1 MSQKQQIALLVVVL
15 LILAG
20 VVWYVIHPTTVP
32 VLGPTALAINY
43 APLGVDSPAPRLWEI
58 DASRKTEYSKSGIDI
73 FHMRPVTAPVQT
85 ASNTPHIAPGV
96 VVGPKQAP
104 TPVPPTLPLTFFGY
118 GTIPNGTARRAFLTN
133 HEEIYIVGE
142 GDTLLGRFR
151 ILKISNA
158 TIEFEEI
165 SSGLRNTSPL
175 VLEEAGAGSSPLSPA
190 TPAATTVPIS

>member
-1 MSQKQQIALLVVVL
+1 MSQKQQIALLVVLV

-20 VVWYVIHPTTVP
+20 VGWYLTHPTAAP
-32 VLGPTALAINY
+32 ILGPTAFVNY
-43 APLGVDSPAPRLWEI
+43 APLGVESPAPRLWEI
-58 DASRKTEYSKSGIDI
+58 DSSRKTEYSKSGIDI
-73 FHMRPVTAPVQT
+73 FHMRPIAAPVQT
-85 ASNTPHIAPGV
+85 ASTAAPLARHNA
-96 VVGPKQAP
+96 VGPQQAP
-104 TPVPPTLPLTFFGY
+104 PPIPPTLPLTFFGY

-165 SSGLRNTSPL
+165 STNLKNTAPL
-175 VLEEAGAGSSPLSPA
+175 VLEEAGAAPSALA
-190 TPAATTVPIS
+190 PAAPAPPTVPVS